1 MSAAGTPMMQRRTV
15 SHLLLASLVFAASGR
30 SQAGPIAAEES
41 ADEAALRR
49 TREGIGAAFR
59 RGDVTGVL
67 AYHHPEIRKALGYDH
82 VVAGH
87 AALAAELTA
96 SFAQAIVEFPEDIG
110 EDLLIRG
117 DTAFYQARFAARVT
131 PKAGG
136 EAAIYRGRT
145 QMLLIRYPGSPSGW
159 AMLREMIQAQS

>member
-1 MSAAGTPMMQRRTV
+1 MQRRAV
-15 SHLLLASLVFAASGR
+15 NQLLLLTSLALASGSR
-30 SQAGPIAAEES
+30 LEAKGDLSAET

-59 RGDVTGVL
+59 RGDVAGVL

-82 VVAGH
+82 VVVGH
-87 AALAAELTA
+87 DALAAELTA
-96 SFAQAIVEFPEDIG
+96 SFANATVEFPEDIS
-110 EDLLIRG
+110 EDLLIHG

-136 EAAIYRGRT
+136 EAAVYRGRT
-145 QMLLIRYPGSPSGW
+145 QMLLIRYPDSPSGW
-159 AMLREMIQAQS
+159 AMLREMIQSA

>member
-1 MSAAGTPMMQRRTV
+1 MQRRAV
-15 SHLLLASLVFAASGR
+15 NHLLLSTLAFAATPR
-30 SQAGPIAAEES
+30 AEARPNAFEET

-59 RGDVTGVL
+59 RGDIAGVL
-67 AYHHPEIRKALGYDH
+67 AYHHPQIRKALGYNH
-82 VVAGH
+82 VVVGRD
-87 AALAAELTA
+87 ALAAELTG

-145 QMLLIRYPGSPSGW
+145 QMLLIRHPESPSGW
-159 AMLREMIQAQS
+159 AMLREMIQSA